1 LPRLPRQARI
11 FSDLDAEMKRI
22 MQNAVDHVY
31 QVLLLKENDPETYQE
46 GKNNLHPGCVAVA
59 KNREVPPLSAR
70 DRMTAI

>member
-46 GKNNLHPGCVAVA
+46 EKTIFILDVS
-59 KNREVPPLSAR
+59 LSR
-70 DRMTAI
+70 KIERFHHCLLGIE